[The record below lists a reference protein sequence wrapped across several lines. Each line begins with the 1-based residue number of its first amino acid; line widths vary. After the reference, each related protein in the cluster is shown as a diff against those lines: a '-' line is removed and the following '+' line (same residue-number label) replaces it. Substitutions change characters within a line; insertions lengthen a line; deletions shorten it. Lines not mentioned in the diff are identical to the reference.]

1 MNMAFCI
8 VFELLPMEKYIYRG
22 HGGRS
27 KQENGLNS
35 GTKDGDSTLN
45 ALMYVFLGQ
54 ETGGCAPGDSFPVY
68 ASRLLLTWEI

>member
-22 HGGRS
+22 HRGRS

-35 GTKDGDSTLN
+35 GTNDGDSTIN
-45 ALMYVFLGQ
+45 ALMHVFL
-54 ETGGCAPGDSFPVY
+54 
-68 ASRLLLTWEI
+68 